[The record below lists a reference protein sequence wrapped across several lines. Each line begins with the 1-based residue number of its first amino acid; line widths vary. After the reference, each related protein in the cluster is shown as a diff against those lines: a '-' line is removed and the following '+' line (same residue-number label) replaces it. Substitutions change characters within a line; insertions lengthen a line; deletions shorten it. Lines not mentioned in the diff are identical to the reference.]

1 MDSFHLRNKMPN
13 NLNFKKYK
21 SLVTW
26 LENLTD
32 DELAFIDSFIEN
44 VEIELDEM
52 VLEHSNFKES
62 FDIIER
68 IKKL

>member
-1 MDSFHLRNKMPN
+1 MDLFHLRNKMAN
-13 NLNFKKYK
+13 KLNIKKYK
-21 SLVTW
+21 SLVNW
-26 LENLTD
+26 LENLTEE
-32 DELAFIDSFIEN
+32 ELAFIDSFIEN

-52 VLEHSNFKES
+52 VLDHSDFRES